1 MKRSIDKCFYY
12 TNNNVFL
19 SIIHS
24 MRHAGHLLLH
34 QQLKGDIR
42 VFVDMHKKRKGSAGK
57 PSSRQ

>member
-1 MKRSIDKCFYY
+1 MNAFIILAI
-12 TNNNVFL
+12 TVIVFL

-34 QQLKGDIR
+34 QRLKGDIR
-42 VFVDMHKKRKGSAGK
+42 VSVDMDEERKGSVGK